1 MCTKFTHERRLAFSE
16 KKIHMK
22 SQQNTSMKNY
32 DANDVKTKILSLLD
46 EGVKKEDILHALQNE
61 FEITNS
67 DLRNVIRGI
76 RADFIQKLNVL
87 QPGALRL

>member
-1 MCTKFTHERRLAFSE
+1 
-16 KKIHMK
+16 MK

>member
-1 MCTKFTHERRLAFSE
+1 MKTEQNVSYD
-16 KKIHMK
+16 KKEVK
-22 SQQNTSMKNY
+22 S
-32 DANDVKTKILSLLD
+32 KILSLLD
-46 EGVKKEDILHALQNE
+46 EGVKKEDIVETLQHE

-76 RADFIQKLNVL
+76 RADFIAKLNVL

>member
-1 MCTKFTHERRLAFSE
+1 
-16 KKIHMK
+16 MK
-22 SQQNTSMKNY
+22 SKQSVSMKNH
-32 DANDVKTKILSLLD
+32 DTNDVKTKILSLLD
-46 EGVKKEDILHALQNE
+46 EGVKKEEILKTLQHE

-76 RADFIQKLNVL
+76 RADFIKKLNVL

>member
-1 MCTKFTHERRLAFSE
+1 
-16 KKIHMK
+16 
-22 SQQNTSMKNY
+22 MKNY